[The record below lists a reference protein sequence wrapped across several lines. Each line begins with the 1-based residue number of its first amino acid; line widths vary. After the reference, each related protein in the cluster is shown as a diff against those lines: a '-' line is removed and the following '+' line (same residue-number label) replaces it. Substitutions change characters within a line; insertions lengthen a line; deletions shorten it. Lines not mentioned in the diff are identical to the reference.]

1 MSHHFKRYHT
11 HSRGYRPRR
20 HRGRLRVGRLI
31 LLVLIFAAIIFGIV
45 LGVMFLTKTGFFAE
59 KDASASVPAE
69 IPAGYEAP
77 VQTAEAE
84 ALPAAVDATQPAAF
98 GLAFEIEQDGT
109 AATGFARAKTI
120 AFPIASDYMP
130 LSGVVTANGNNYRN
144 TRSYGGFSAG
154 SSKLEK
160 AWPLEGGLSASA
172 AQPLAVSWD
181 DDMRQMMNLYPEKS
195 AKEGLVEVLIPGSG
209 GTLSFVDLADGSATR
224 DPIVLGFTP
233 GSAMSLDP
241 RGYPLLYIG
250 GNAEN
255 ACMNIY
261 SLISGELL
269 YKYGGEK
276 DSFSL
281 LDSQEGFSCAPL
293 VAADADVLVW
303 AGENGLLYTMNL
315 NSDFDRAA
323 GTVSVSPDTPVKYRY
338 TATGGADGASSAS
351 FGITGLAAWR
361 SYAFITDDGGYIQC
375 IDLNTMTPVYV
386 QKTKGG
392 IVSSPLIEE
401 AADGI
406 YLYIGSRAADG
417 STAICKVK
425 GLSGEIIWQRDFP
438 CGTEGGV
445 LSTPVLGNGSLG
457 NMVFCTVAQGEGEN
471 AVVLALT
478 TDTGEIKWQHGTG
491 RPSPLAPT
499 AGYSSDGTGFL
510 LAAGGGNAALLD
522 GGSGEVLASLDG
534 LDGADSASAPI
545 TWGNTV
551 ILGGAGIIVK

>member
-98 GLAFEIEQDGT
+98 GLASEIEQDGT

-120 AFPIASDYMP
+120 AFPIASDYTP

-154 SSKLEK
+154 SSTLEK

-392 IVSSPLIEE
+392 IVSSTLIEE
-401 AADGI
+401 AADGSTSI
-406 YLYIGSRAADG
+406 SAAGRQTAAPLSARSRVSPVKSSGSAISPAARRAASSRPRYWVTARLAIWSFAQSRRERAKMRSSLRSRQIPARSNG
-417 STAICKVK
+417 STA
-425 GLSGEIIWQRDFP
+425 Q
-438 CGTEGGV
+438 
-445 LSTPVLGNGSLG
+445 
-457 NMVFCTVAQGEGEN
+457 A
-471 AVVLALT
+471 
-478 TDTGEIKWQHGTG
+478 G
-491 RPSPLAPT
+491 RPLSLPRQDIRPTEPASCLRRAVGTQLCLTAAP
-499 AGYSSDGTGFL
+499 ARFL
-510 LAAGGGNAALLD
+510 LRSTDWMARTALPLL
-522 GGSGEVLASLDG
+522 SP
-534 LDGADSASAPI
+534 GA
-545 TWGNTV
+545 TR
-551 ILGGAGIIVK
+551 